1 MGAAF
6 DSRNNHMKTPHTT
19 NAEPQTAI
27 FTPDEAAGYIK
38 VTTRTLR
45 NLSARGI
52 LPVTRLSGKIV
63 RYRRTD
69 LDKAIESFTSRTR

>member
-1 MGAAF
+1 M
-6 DSRNNHMKTPHTT
+6 TTQHTT
-19 NAEPQTAI
+19 NAETTPAI
-27 FTPDEAAGYIK
+27 FTPDEAAVYIK

-69 LDKAIESFTSRTR
+69 LDKALEAFTSGGR

>member
-19 NAEPQTAI
+19 NAEPQPAI

-69 LDKAIESFTSRTR
+69 LDKALESFTSGTR